1 MSSQEA
7 APAASS
13 AYAQHTIIIPRPMPQ
28 CKKKTQKLSDFAHG
42 LFLGKKLIRY

>member
-13 AYAQHTIIIPRPMPQ
+13 AYAQHTIIIPRSMPQ
-28 CKKKTQKLSDFAHG
+28 CKNKTQNLSDFLPAL
-42 LFLGKKLIRY
+42 LFKIVLILD